1 MVHRTDALPGVEA
14 PTVRDLLAAGHQSFS
29 FEFFPPKDDEGEAVL
44 WNSIRRLEGLSP
56 TFVSVTYGAGGSTR
70 DRTARVTR
78 RIAAETSLTP
88 VAHLTCVSAT
98 RSEVRQVL
106 AQHVA
111 NGVRNILALRG
122 DPPGGPGT
130 AWQHTE
136 GGFRYAV
143 ELVEF
148 LQGLGDFSIGVA
160 ASPHQHVESPDL
172 EHDARVLAAKVRAG
186 ADYAITDM
194 FFERDRYVELVER
207 AARHG
212 VEIPII
218 PGLMPLT
225 NLGQIERFKL
235 LSGAAVPGWLVER
248 LMAHADDRTA
258 FRAAGLEAATEL
270 AADLLAAG
278 APGLHFYT
286 LNRSTVTSEIYRALE
301 LGPRVPVGS
310 VPPGSTAPVHPP
322 AGAAL

>member
-1 MVHRTDALPGVEA
+1 MAPRPATPVAPDVRQATA

-29 FEFFPPKDDEGEAVL
+29 FEFFPPRDDEGERVL
-44 WNSIRRLEGLSP
+44 WNSIGRLEGLRP

-78 RIAAETSLTP
+78 RIAAETTMTP

-98 RSEVRQVL
+98 RADVRRVVGE
-106 AQHVA
+106 HVDG
-111 NGVRNILALRG
+111 GVRNILALRG

-130 AWQHTE
+130 PWTPTE
-136 GGFRYAV
+136 GGFRFAV

-148 LQGLGDFSIGVA
+148 LRGLGDFSIGVA
-160 ASPHQHVESPDL
+160 ASPHQHVESESL

-194 FFERDRYVELVER
+194 FFEPGKYLELVER

-212 VEIPII
+212 VDVPIV

-225 NLGQIERFKL
+225 NLGQIERFRL
-235 LSGAAVPGWLVER
+235 LSGAAVPQDLVDR
-248 LMAHADDRTA
+248 LMVHRDDKVA
-258 FRAAGLEAATEL
+258 FRAAGLEAATTL

-286 LNRSTVTSEIYRALE
+286 LNRSTVTAEIYRTLG
-301 LGPRVPVGS
+301 LGPGTPVGS
-310 VPPGSTAPVHPP
+310 APSGD
-322 AGAAL
+322 ASR